1 MPDAIIGQVAGAA
14 VGGLLGGG
22 DSGGG
27 AGTTT
32 ATKEPWA
39 EAAPWIKSNLA
50 TGQALQSQYA
60 ANPFNQQQLAA
71 LGNMGNQTSYMN
83 TLIPD
88 LLGQISGQQTGF
100 NRDNPSARPA
110 SYNFGTT
117 GNQSG
122 NSGLLAMLAQRQQ
135 TAPMTTTAG
144 LGYAIPQAT
153 MAMEQPVKAPATG
166 PQYQVTDPFAAF
178 NSDGGR

>member
-1 MPDAIIGQVAGAA
+1 MPSAFGSIAGAV
-14 VGGLLGGG
+14 VGGLLDDG

-39 EAAPWIKSNLA
+39 AAAPWLKDNLA

-88 LLGQISGQQTGF
+88 LLGQISGQQNGF
-100 NRDNPSARPA
+100 NRSAPNARPA
-110 SYNFGTT
+110 SYNFGTA
-117 GNQSG
+117 GNQSV
-122 NSGLLAMLAQRQQ
+122 NAGLLAMLAQRQQ
-135 TAPMTTTAG
+135 TAPATTTAR
-144 LGYAIPQAT
+144 LGYTIPQAT
-153 MAMEQPVKAPATG
+153 MAAAPAPAPAPAPV
-166 PQYQVTDPFAAF
+166 PQWFEGDYRQGS
-178 NSDGGR
+178 N